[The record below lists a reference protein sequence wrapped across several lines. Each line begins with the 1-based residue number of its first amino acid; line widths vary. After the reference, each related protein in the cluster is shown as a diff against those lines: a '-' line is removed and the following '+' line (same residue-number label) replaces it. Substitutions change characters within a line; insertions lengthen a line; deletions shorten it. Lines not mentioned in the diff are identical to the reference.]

1 MDPRLNPFAPGAG
14 TRPPAFAGRD
24 PILEAADIALDRQ
37 IAGRHANSMILLG
50 LRGVGKTV
58 LLNRLHQEAKAKGY
72 ETVRLE
78 VPDAAG
84 GHLAR
89 MIVPMLDT
97 VLRRL
102 DRRRDAGARLCQA
115 GANLANFAAAFKVSY
130 QGFALGLDGD
140 GLTAGSGNMEADL
153 PDLMRAVW
161 EAAADRG
168 TALGLFIDEVQYL
181 SKPELAALAR
191 TCHEAAQQ
199 GGRFLLIGAGL
210 PQIAALAGEA
220 KSYAERLFTYPEVG
234 PLSPDAAREALTR
247 PVEAE
252 GAAFTDAALERIV
265 ADTQGYAYFL
275 QSWGK
280 FVWDEADASPITEDD
295 VIRAHPA
302 IRADL
307 DQSFFRTRFDRCSAA
322 EQQYLRAMAE
332 LGPGPHQTGDV
343 ARALGTESSQV
354 ANTRRKLIE
363 SGMIYSQRHGETA
376 FTVPLFDTFMKRTM
390 PDLVPYTPRKRA

>member
-1 MDPRLNPFAPGAG
+1 MDPRTNPFAPGAG
-14 TRPPAFAGRD
+14 ARPPAFAGREQ
-24 PILEAADIALDRQ
+24 ILEAADIALDRQ

-58 LLNRLHQEAKAKGY
+58 LLNRLHEEAKAKGY

-89 MIVPMLDT
+89 MLVPMLDS

-102 DRRRDAGARLCQA
+102 DRRQAAQDAMGRAGAALV
-115 GANLANFAAAFKVSY
+115 NFAAAFKISY

-140 GLTAGSGNMEADL
+140 GLAAGSGNMEADL

-161 EAAADRG
+161 EAAADRK

-181 SKPELAALAR
+181 SRDELSALAR

-199 GGRFLLIGAGL
+199 GGRFLMIGAGL
-210 PQIAALAGEA
+210 PQIAALAGDA
-220 KSYAERLFTYPEVG
+220 KSYAERLFSYPEVG
-234 PLSPDAAREALTR
+234 PLSDAAAREVLSR
-247 PVEAE
+247 PAAE
-252 GAAFTDAALERIV
+252 EGVAFEDAALDRIV
-265 ADTQGYAYFL
+265 ADTEGYAYFL

-307 DQSFFRTRFDRCSAA
+307 DESFFRVRYDRSSPA

-343 ARALGTESSQV
+343 AKILGTESSQV

-363 SGMIYSQRHGETA
+363 AGMIYSQRHGETA
-376 FTVPLFDTFMKRTM
+376 FTVPLFDTFMRRTM
-390 PDLVPYTPRKRA
+390 PDLVPYTPRKRG